1 MTENHHHLNTPFPQ
15 PVPSHGGVVD
25 PFPPG
30 AGFADDRTHAVPPGP
45 LRPRRPRRRT
55 GRWVGLVLAILAA
68 AGLLV
73 AAPWDADRR
82 QVYADQWIVWTDP
95 PPAHVEQLA
104 QDLALT
110 EEGRRIF
117 FASRPQIESAQSFQ
131 EHCPAESA
139 VVLGCYHRERIYVY
153 AVTDERLAGTIEATA
168 AHELL
173 HAFHERLNPDEMR
186 RINAL
191 VEAFVAQLPEDDSN
205 MLIVAGYPERQQI
218 DEWHS
223 RLGTSYAELPA
234 ELESHY
240 ARVFADRSRV
250 LAFDSGS
257 TAELDGYATRISE
270 LAASLDAAYR
280 DLEARS
286 TAYDSDLAQ
295 LNTDIEEFNRRA
307 DDGDFAS
314 QAQFDRERSALLGRQ
329 SSLEQDRL
337 ALNDDVAAY
346 NAMLEEM
353 RTLDAERAQLY
364 AALDSRS
371 AP

>member
-1 MTENHHHLNTPFPQ
+1 MVL
-15 PVPSHGGVVD
+15 
-25 PFPPG
+25 
-30 AGFADDRTHAVPPGP
+30 AMLA
-45 LRPRRPRRRT
+45 L
-55 GRWVGLVLAILAA
+55 VGLV
-68 AGLLV
+68 V

-82 QVYADQWIVWTDP
+82 QVYADQWIVWTEP
-95 PPAHVEQLA
+95 PPADVERLA
-104 QDLALT
+104 DDLALT

-139 VVLGCYHRERIYVY
+139 LVLGCYHRERIFVY
-153 AVTDERLAGTIEATA
+153 AVTDERLAGTVEATA

-173 HAFHERLNPDEMR
+173 HAFHDRLGPEEAR

-191 VEAFVAQLPEDDSN
+191 VEGFVAQLPADDAN
-205 MLIVAGYPERQQI
+205 TLIVAGYPEHQRI

-223 RLGTSYAELPA
+223 RLGTSYAELPSA
-234 ELESHY
+234 LESHY

-250 LAFDSGS
+250 IAFDSGS

-270 LAASLDAAYR
+270 LAASLDAAYL
-280 DLEARS
+280 DLETRS
-286 TAYDSDLAQ
+286 AAYDSDLAA
-295 LNTDIEEFNRRA
+295 LNTDIEAFNRRA

-314 QAQFDRERSALLGRQ
+314 QAQFERERSALLGRQ
-329 SSLEQDRL
+329 STLEQTRL
-337 ALNDDVAAY
+337 TLNDDVAAY
-346 NAMLEEM
+346 NTMLEEM